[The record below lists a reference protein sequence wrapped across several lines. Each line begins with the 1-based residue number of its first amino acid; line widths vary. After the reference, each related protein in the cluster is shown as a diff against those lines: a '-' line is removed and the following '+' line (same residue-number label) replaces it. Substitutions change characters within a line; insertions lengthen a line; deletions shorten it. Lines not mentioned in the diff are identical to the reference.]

1 MRIRTWV
8 SASTLAVLSCAAF
21 AHHSPAAYDMQSS
34 RLVEGAITEYEWG
47 NPHVYLSVR
56 ESASGTVW
64 VVEAFAS
71 TAMKQYGWA
80 ADTFAIGDQV
90 VVGGNPGRNA
100 ARPILFLRS
109 VRKAGASAALYDAGA
124 AIAAPPPPPASS
136 VRATSLAGTW
146 SSSVGP
152 TFGRFFSPAVA
163 QLATPKGAA
172 AVAEFRDT
180 ANPGQ
185 DCVPFTAPIYMIL
198 PGFRSIEVRSDA
210 VVIRGEDAA
219 VERVVHLR
227 VASHDGVAPTVQG
240 HSIGRWDGGALVVD
254 TAQFAPHRLG
264 NGAGLPSS
272 AAKRLVERFEL
283 NDAGGL
289 TYSFELA
296 DPEFLEEPVT
306 GSSDWLYRPDV
317 AYLATP
323 CSRDNARR
331 FLSE

>member
-109 VRKAGASAALYDAGA
+109 VRKAVGWSIELALPVFEPIKVLPGGFELLLRQGRWIEAVVAVSFNDPKAQ
-124 AIAAPPPPPASS
+124 IADRLNQGG
-136 VRATSLAGTW
+136 VR
-146 SSSVGP
+146 VGP
-152 TFGRFFSPAVA
+152 
-163 QLATPKGAA
+163 LD
-172 AVAEFRDT
+172 E
-180 ANPGQ
+180 NPVKEQ
-185 DCVPFTAPIYMIL
+185 
-198 PGFRSIEVRSDA
+198 
-210 VVIRGEDAA
+210 
-219 VERVVHLR
+219 ER
-227 VASHDGVAPTVQG
+227 P
-240 HSIGRWDGGALVVD
+240 
-254 TAQFAPHRLG
+254 
-264 NGAGLPSS
+264 
-272 AAKRLVERFEL
+272 
-283 NDAGGL
+283 
-289 TYSFELA
+289 
-296 DPEFLEEPVT
+296 
-306 GSSDWLYRPDV
+306 
-317 AYLATP
+317 
-323 CSRDNARR
+323 
-331 FLSE
+331 